1 MVLSMHT
8 HKIFPSCGC
17 SSSVERQLPK
27 LDRRVRLPSSAP
39 ENQRTVKKE
48 DPFLTVFFYVL
59 KDAILTGADVYAEK
73 IIILFAIII
82 SSNIIS

>member
-1 MVLSMHT
+1 
-8 HKIFPSCGC
+8 
-17 SSSVERQLPK
+17 
-27 LDRRVRLPSSAP
+27 
-39 ENQRTVKKE
+39 VKKE